1 MFDPEEVRKDFP
13 ILTRKING
21 HPLVYLDSTATSQ
34 KPQVVLDSIT
44 DYYSR
49 HNANVHRG
57 AHTLGDEASKIY
69 EEARESI
76 ADFIGATHPYE
87 IIFLRNATEA
97 LNLLAYSW
105 GGENLKKGDVVVI
118 SEMEHHA
125 NIVPWQQ
132 LANRSGCELRLV
144 SVTKDGTLDM
154 KDFAKKIKGAKLLSI
169 VHVSNALGTINPVK
183 EMIEIAKDEGVLV
196 SLDGAQ
202 GVPHMKIDV
211 VDLGCDFYSFSG
223 HKMLGPMGTGVLWGR
238 RELLEKMPPFL
249 TGGGMIS
256 AVYES
261 HAEWAELPDKFDAG
275 TPDVASAVGLVAAVN
290 YLDRLGMDNV
300 REHDR
305 QITAYALE
313 RLSDV
318 EGVNILGPRDPE
330 IRSGSVSFVYE
341 IAHAHDVAT
350 ILDSE
355 GVGVRSGHH
364 CTMVL
369 HNKLGVA
376 ASVRASWNV
385 YTTKQDIDSLVDALD
400 KVREILG

>member
-13 ILTRKING
+13 ILTRKINDKA
-21 HPLVYLDSTATSQ
+21 LVYLDSTATSQ
-34 KPQVVLDSIT
+34 KPQIVLDAIT
-44 DYYSR
+44 DYYSK

-57 AHTLGDEASKIY
+57 AHTLGDEASKMY
-69 EEARESI
+69 EDARENV
-76 ADFIGATHPYE
+76 ATFIGASHPHE
-87 IIFLRNATEA
+87 IVFVRNATEA
-97 LNLLAYSW
+97 LNLLVYSW
-105 GGENLKKGDVVVI
+105 GRKNIKKGDVVVI

-132 LANRSGCELRLV
+132 LANETGCELRFV
-144 SVTKDGTLDM
+144 SVTEDGQLDM
-154 KDFAKKIKGAKLLSI
+154 EDLSKKIKGAKILSI
-169 VHVSNALGTINPVK
+169 VHVSNALGTINPAE
-183 EMIEIAKDEGVLV
+183 EMIKIAKKEGVLV

-202 GVPHMKIDV
+202 SAPHMKV
-211 VDLGCDFYSFSG
+211 NVASLGCDFYSFSG
-223 HKMLGPMGTGVLWGR
+223 HKMLGPMGVGALWGR
-238 RELLEKMPPFL
+238 RKLLENMPPFL

-261 HAEWAELPDKFDAG
+261 HAEWADLPDKFEAG
-275 TPDVASAVGLVAAVN
+275 TPDVASAVGLSAAVT

-305 QITAYALE
+305 QITEYALE
-313 RLSDV
+313 KLSAV
-318 EGVNILGPRDPE
+318 SGVNILGPKDAN
-330 IRSGSVSFVYE
+330 IRLGSVSFVYE
-341 IAHAHDVAT
+341 VAHAHDVAT

-369 HNKLGVA
+369 HKKLGVA

-385 YTTKQDIDSLVDALD
+385 YTTKQEIDALVSALS
-400 KVREILG
+400 KVNEILG